1 MLAAELHNAQR
12 IATYAAQAN
21 PKAPPPQMLTESHF
35 LPRRVEAKPVADP
48 SHTNHRKLAN
58 VMNSLCG
65 F

>member
-35 LPRRVEAKPVADP
+35 LPRRVEAKAAEDR
-48 SHTNHRKLAN
+48 SKANHRKLAS
-58 VMNSLCG
+58 VMNGLCG
-65 F
+65 Y